1 MRNLS
6 VRKSVR
12 ALAALVAVIGV
23 LLLPLTAKA
32 AEPIKVGLSVALT
45 GGVAPIGKQ
54 VLAALQIWRDDVN
67 AKGGL
72 LGRPV
77 ELVFYDDQSN
87 PQNVPGLY
95 TKLIDVDKVDL
106 LIGPYATNMVAPA
119 IPVLMQFHKTTI
131 GILANAANSKFHY
144 DQYFSMLPTGP
155 EPKKS
160 FAYGFFELAAAQN
173 PRPKTVAIVAAD
185 AEFAQN
191 AADGARESVKE
202 IGGFQIVLD
211 QKYPPTT
218 TDYSP
223 IMRAVQALNPD
234 IVYVAAYPPDSVG
247 IVRAA
252 NEIGLT
258 PKMFGGAFIG
268 LLVSPIKAQLGPLM
282 NGIINN
288 EVFLPAPSLVFPGT
302 KELLAKYQAVAQQ
315 QKIDPMGWAFPPL
328 GYAAGQ
334 VMAQAVEGA
343 KTLDQVKLAAY
354 MHSHTFS
361 TVVGDI
367 KFGKDGEWAK
377 SRVFFT
383 QFQHVTANSM
393 DQFRD
398 TTHEVIVWPNEYKTG
413 TVIYPYADAKKA
425 VKNDEEF
432 MNGSPFKLG
441 TFATSGGGAF
451 AAIVLDDDAIPLT
464 AAAIACKN
472 ALASVTTIWRASRRF
487 RAFWKGGTRT
497 SPRCR
502 SSSPS
507 WKRKAGRA
515 RKNSPACARCRR
527 WRGPARCSTPRRI
540 SRSTSTKCCAPA

>member
-1 MRNLS
+1 MRHWSRRGCAILFAICMLL
-6 VRKSVR
+6 VP
-12 ALAALVAVIGV
+12 AAV
-23 LLLPLTAKA
+23 KA
-32 AEPIKVGLSVALT
+32 AEPLKVGLSVALT

-54 VLAALQIWRDDVN
+54 VLAALQIWRDDLN

-77 ELVFYDDQSN
+77 ELVYYDDQSN

-119 IPVLMQFHKTTI
+119 IPVLMQYHKTTI

-160 FAYGFFELAAAQN
+160 FAYGFFELAAAQK

-191 AADGARESVKE
+191 AADGARETIKE
-202 IGGFQIVLD
+202 IGGFQIVTD
-211 QKYPPTT
+211 QKYPPST
-218 TDYSP
+218 TDYTS
-223 IMRAVQALNPD
+223 IMRAVAALNPD

-252 NEIGLT
+252 NEVGLT
-258 PKMFGGAFIG
+258 PKMFGGTFIG
-268 LLVSPIKAQLGPLM
+268 LLVTPIKAQLGPLM
-282 NGIINN
+282 NGIVNN

-302 KELLAKYQAVAQQ
+302 REVLAKYQAIAKE
-315 QKIDPMGWAFPPL
+315 QKIDPMGWAFAPI

-334 VMAQAVEGA
+334 VLAEAVQGA

-354 MHSHTFS
+354 MRSHTFS
-361 TVVGDI
+361 TVVGPV

-383 QFQHVTANSM
+383 QFQHVTGNSM
-393 DQFRD
+393 DQFKD

-413 TVIYPYADAKKA
+413 SLIYPYADAKK
-425 VKNDEEF
+425 
-432 MNGSPFKLG
+432 P
-441 TFATSGGGAF
+441 
-451 AAIVLDDDAIPLT
+451 
-464 AAAIACKN
+464 
-472 ALASVTTIWRASRRF
+472 
-487 RAFWKGGTRT
+487 
-497 SPRCR
+497 
-502 SSSPS
+502 
-507 WKRKAGRA
+507 
-515 RKNSPACARCRR
+515 
-527 WRGPARCSTPRRI
+527 
-540 SRSTSTKCCAPA
+540 

>member
-23 LLLPLTAKA
+23 LLLPLMAKA

-72 LGRPV
+72 LRRPV

-258 PKMFGGAFIG
+258 PKMFGGTFIG
-268 LLVSPIKAQLGPLM
+268 LMVTPIKVQLGPLM
-282 NGIINN
+282 NGIVNN
-288 EVFLPAPSLVFPGT
+288 EAFLPAPGLVFPGT
-302 KELLAKYQAVAQQ
+302 RELLAKYQTAAQTQ
-315 QKIDPMGWAFPPL
+315 GIDPIGWAFPPIA
-328 GYAAGQ
+328 YAAGQ
-334 VMAQAVEGA
+334 VLAQAVEGA
-343 KTLDQVKLAAY
+343 KSLDQVTLAAY
-354 MHSHTFS
+354 MHSHTFN

-383 QFQHVTANSM
+383 QFQHVTGNSIGL
-393 DQFRD
+393 FRD
-398 TTHEVIVWPNEYKTG
+398 TTHEVIVWPNEYKSG
-413 TVIYPYADAKKA
+413 AMIYPYADAKK
-425 VKNDEEF
+425 
-432 MNGSPFKLG
+432 P
-441 TFATSGGGAF
+441 
-451 AAIVLDDDAIPLT
+451 
-464 AAAIACKN
+464 
-472 ALASVTTIWRASRRF
+472 
-487 RAFWKGGTRT
+487 
-497 SPRCR
+497 
-502 SSSPS
+502 
-507 WKRKAGRA
+507 
-515 RKNSPACARCRR
+515 
-527 WRGPARCSTPRRI
+527 
-540 SRSTSTKCCAPA
+540 

>member
-1 MRNLS
+1 MRQWSHRGCAILFAVCMLLVS
-6 VRKSVR
+6 
-12 ALAALVAVIGV
+12 AAAR
-23 LLLPLTAKA
+23 A

-54 VLAALQIWRDDVN
+54 VLAALNIWRDDVN

-77 ELVFYDDQSN
+77 ELVYYDDQSN

-119 IPVLMQFHKTTI
+119 IPVLMQYHKTTI
-131 GILANAANSKFHY
+131 CILANAANSKFHY
-144 DQYFSMLPTGP
+144 NQYFSMLPTGP

-160 FAYGFFELAAAQN
+160 FAYGFFEMAAAQK

-191 AADGARESVKE
+191 AADGARASIKE
-202 IGGFQIVLD
+202 IGGFQTVLD
-211 QKYPPTT
+211 QKYPPST
-218 TDYSP
+218 TDYTP

-252 NEIGLT
+252 NEVGLT
-258 PKMFGGAFIG
+258 PKMFGGTFIG
-268 LLVSPIKAQLGPLM
+268 LLVTPIKAQLGPLM
-282 NGIINN
+282 NGIVNN
-288 EVFLPAPSLVFPGT
+288 EVFLPAPSLTFPGT
-302 KELLAKYQAVAQQ
+302 KEVLAKYQAIAKE
-315 QKIDPMGWAFPPL
+315 QKIDPMGWAFAPI

-334 VMAQAVEGA
+334 VLGEAVEGA

-354 MHSHTFS
+354 MRGHTFS
-361 TVVGDI
+361 TVVGSI

-383 QFQHVTANSM
+383 QFQHVTGNSM
-393 DQFRD
+393 DQFKD

-413 TVIYPYADAKKA
+413 SLIYPYADAKK
-425 VKNDEEF
+425 
-432 MNGSPFKLG
+432 P
-441 TFATSGGGAF
+441 
-451 AAIVLDDDAIPLT
+451 
-464 AAAIACKN
+464 
-472 ALASVTTIWRASRRF
+472 
-487 RAFWKGGTRT
+487 
-497 SPRCR
+497 
-502 SSSPS
+502 
-507 WKRKAGRA
+507 
-515 RKNSPACARCRR
+515 
-527 WRGPARCSTPRRI
+527 
-540 SRSTSTKCCAPA
+540 

>member
-1 MRNLS
+1 MAELRS
-6 VRKSVR
+6 WVGRGV
-12 ALAALVAVIGV
+12 AALLVVVA
-23 LLLPLTAKA
+23 LMFPNATRA
-32 AEPIKVGLSVALT
+32 ADPIRVGLSVALT

-87 PQNVPGLY
+87 PANVPQLY

-119 IPVLMQFHKTTI
+119 IPVLMQFKKTTI
-131 GILANAANSKFHY
+131 GILANAANSKIHY

-155 EPKKS
+155 EPQKA
-160 FAYGFFELAAAQN
+160 FADGFFELAAGAN

-191 AADGARESVKE
+191 AADGARQSIKE
-202 IGGFQIVLD
+202 IGGFETVMD
-211 QKYPPTT
+211 QKYPPAT
-218 TDYSP
+218 TDYTP

-234 IVYVAAYPPDSVG
+234 ILFVAAYPPDSVG

-268 LLVSPIKAQLGPLM
+268 LLVTPIKMQLGPLM

-288 EVFLPAPSLVFPGT
+288 EVFLPAPSLVFSGT
-302 KELLAKYQAVAQQ
+302 RELMTKYQAVAQQ
-315 QKIDPMGWAFPPL
+315 QGIDPIGPSFPPL
-328 GYAAGQ
+328 AYSAGQ
-334 VMAQAVEGA
+334 VLAQAVEGT
-343 KTLDQVKLAAY
+343 KSLDQIKLAAY

-367 KFGKDGEWAK
+367 AFGKDGEWVK

-383 QFQHVTANSM
+383 QFQHVSGNSI
-393 DQFRD
+393 DQFKD
-398 TTHEVIVWPNEYKTG
+398 MTHEVVVWPKEYKSG
-413 TVIYPYADAKKA
+413 DMIYPYADAKK
-425 VKNDEEF
+425 
-432 MNGSPFKLG
+432 P
-441 TFATSGGGAF
+441 
-451 AAIVLDDDAIPLT
+451 
-464 AAAIACKN
+464 
-472 ALASVTTIWRASRRF
+472 
-487 RAFWKGGTRT
+487 
-497 SPRCR
+497 
-502 SSSPS
+502 
-507 WKRKAGRA
+507 
-515 RKNSPACARCRR
+515 
-527 WRGPARCSTPRRI
+527 
-540 SRSTSTKCCAPA
+540 